1 MIYIFLIIFVAIQC
15 RTVTYNI
22 KEYDTLG
29 YVAYSI
35 NNGEKKQI
43 ESFYEYLYL
52 KKEELDVSKNYDIK
66 LYTYQDSR
74 HYNIIYSYWTI
85 KSQEL
90 MRLKEYYNV
99 KKNNSDFNIMF
110 SPIGLKKDENENL
123 FFEFLKNNS
132 FPRIF
137 IILRHRGD
145 KFYLSEM
152 DIYSNFYNTYYLE
165 NEFIFISLNEFS
177 FYNNKDNDILTCVQL
192 FSIEKNMMFYI
203 YNINSFTG
211 KINIDSAEYAKFI
224 IEKVNKT
231 EDNREQFKTIPKV
244 FIIVGE
250 YKLNSISKEIFIKA
264 GFSYTSL
271 DSEDYYLIFFKT
283 NMNFQPIKNEVKE
296 YNSRNFSI
304 TTFGKNNSYIFK

>member
-1 MIYIFLIIFVAIQC
+1 MIYIFLIIFVVIQC
-15 RTVTYNI
+15 NTVTYNI
-22 KEYDTLG
+22 NEYETLG

-35 NNGEKKQI
+35 NNGKKI
-43 ESFYEYLYL
+43 EIKSFYEYLYSE
-52 KKEELDVSKNYDIK
+52 KEEFDVSKNYDIK
-66 LYTYQDSR
+66 VYTYQDNR
-74 HYNIIYSYWTI
+74 YYNLIYSYWTV
-85 KSQEL
+85 KSKEL
-90 MRLKEYYNV
+90 MQLEEYYKV
-99 KKNNSDFNIMF
+99 KKNNNDFNIMF
-110 SPIGLKKDENENL
+110 SPIGLKKEENGKS
-123 FFEFLKNNS
+123 FFEFLKNNT

-137 IILRHRGD
+137 IILKHSKDYFNLR
-145 KFYLSEM
+145 EI
-152 DIYSNFYNTYYLE
+152 DIYSNFYNTYYLK
-165 NEFIFISLNEFS
+165 NEFIFINLNEFS

-192 FSIEKNMMFYI
+192 FSLEKNMMFYI

-250 YKLNSISKEIFIKA
+250 YKLNSISTEIFIKA

-283 NMNFQPIKNEVKE
+283 NMNFQPIKNQVKE
-296 YNSRNFSI
+296 YNSNNFSI
-304 TTFGKNNSYIFK
+304 TTFGNNNSYIFK